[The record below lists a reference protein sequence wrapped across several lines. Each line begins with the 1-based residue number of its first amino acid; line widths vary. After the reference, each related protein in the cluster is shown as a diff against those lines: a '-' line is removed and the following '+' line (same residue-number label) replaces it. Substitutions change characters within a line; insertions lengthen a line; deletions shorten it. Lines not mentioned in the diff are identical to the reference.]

1 MNFRLKSSVYHL
13 SYKGRTLYLNALTNV
28 SSLTL
33 KQIEIFEIT
42 SPCIGVCQSGPKGFC
57 VGCFRSREE
66 RVHWINLA
74 QDVQSKIIKAC
85 ATRKKRAKAASKK
98 KKSNIETSPQ
108 LGLLDDSFNHNNK

>member
-1 MNFRLKSSVYHL
+1 V
-13 SYKGRTLYLNALTNV
+13 LYVALR
-28 SSLTL
+28 SAL

-66 RVHWINLA
+66 RVYWIKLE

-85 ATRKKRAKAASKK
+85 AVRKKRAKAVNKK
-98 KKSNIETSPQ
+98 KQNSTDTSSQ
-108 LGLLDDSFNHNNK
+108 LGFLDDSFTQNKQSI

>member
-1 MNFRLKSSVYHL
+1 
-13 SYKGRTLYLNALTNV
+13 
-28 SSLTL
+28 L

-66 RVHWINLA
+66 RLHWVKLE

-85 ATRKKRAKAASKK
+85 AQRKKRSVQTKKQKTVSTDPIQQLDLLDESKK
-98 KKSNIETSPQ
+98 QPDNE
-108 LGLLDDSFNHNNK
+108 

>member
-1 MNFRLKSSVYHL
+1 
-13 SYKGRTLYLNALTNV
+13 
-28 SSLTL
+28 L

-66 RVHWINLA
+66 RVHWIKLE

-85 ATRKKRAKAASKK
+85 AQRKKRANATHKNKR
-98 KKSNIETSPQ
+98 NPTDTSPQ
-108 LGLLDDSFNHNNK
+108 LGFLDDSFTLKKK

>member
-1 MNFRLKSSVYHL
+1 M
-13 SYKGRTLYLNALTNV
+13 
-28 SSLTL
+28 

-66 RVHWINLA
+66 RVHWINLE

-85 ATRKKRAKAASKK
+85 AARKKRAKPAQNRKPRTTD
-98 KKSNIETSPQ
+98 TSPQ
-108 LGLLDDSFNHNNK
+108 LGFLDDSFNPNNQ

>member
-1 MNFRLKSSVYHL
+1 
-13 SYKGRTLYLNALTNV
+13 
-28 SSLTL
+28 L

-66 RVHWINLA
+66 RLHWINLE

-85 ATRKKRAKAASKK
+85 AARKKRAQAAHKIK
-98 KKSNIETSPQ
+98 RNITEISPQ
-108 LGLLDDSFNHNNK
+108 LGFSDGSFSQNKP

>member
-1 MNFRLKSSVYHL
+1 M
-13 SYKGRTLYLNALTNV
+13 
-28 SSLTL
+28 

-66 RVHWINLA
+66 RVHWVNLA

-85 ATRKKRAKAASKK
+85 AARKKRAKAVKK
-98 KKSNIETSPQ
+98 NKKSTTDSSSQ
-108 LGLLDDSFNHNNK
+108 LGFSDDSFTQNKP